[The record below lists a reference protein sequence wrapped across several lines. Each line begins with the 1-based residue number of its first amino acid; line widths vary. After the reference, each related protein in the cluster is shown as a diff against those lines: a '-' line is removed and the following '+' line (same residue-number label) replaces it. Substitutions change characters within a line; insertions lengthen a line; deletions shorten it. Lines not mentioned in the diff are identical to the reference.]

1 MNKLQVITDSGG
13 SVQIVQII
21 RRIPGIG
28 FKLTKD
34 NNYDMK
40 TLKKIIILT
49 LRMISKLVMLMTP
62 WLKILRVLLTKSI

>member
-13 SVQIVQII
+13 NVQIVQII